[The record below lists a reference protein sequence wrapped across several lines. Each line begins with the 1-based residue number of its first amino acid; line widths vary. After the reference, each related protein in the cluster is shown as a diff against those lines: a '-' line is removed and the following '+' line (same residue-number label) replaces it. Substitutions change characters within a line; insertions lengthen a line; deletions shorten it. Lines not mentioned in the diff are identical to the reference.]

1 MTSNT
6 NSQAN
11 NIFSASS
18 FFDQNLLYQS
28 VNTLFSNGQSP
39 SKYDLIKI
47 LLLLGSDSYKQ
58 LVKELM
64 DYTVKYIKEFD
75 INNVFVCVK
84 SLIFYTISLPR
95 TIYKYFINYKKS
107 KNENLLVYDIKE
119 EQKINKFKI
128 DISPKPIFWKKIINN
143 SDCSYDIIPLKIIQI
158 DNKRINVL
166 KQFYNIKIQKEDYT
180 LFINKNVQ
188 CEFIVENGIETFSGI
203 KFIENCSLR
212 DYFPKYE
219 EYDVEKTYLEYIN
232 QRGKHP
238 YSSKDFFEIIFPNKE
253 ISDFICEIYYDIS
266 IDSKKSNMASM
277 THIWLLD
284 ATSNPL
290 SGGFKTHICRT
301 NRPRLEFLSVL
312 INRFSKKI
320 KTINNKNNN
329 NNNSYE
335 LLLYGF
341 KYIINTSNLNNNF
354 TNYEA
359 YMQVEKYKEVYD
371 FLEKNNK
378 NGLLDIAQEYLVKK
392 TTVLDI
398 TFDDLKQN
406 TENKNDNI
414 NNDIAILMESPN
426 ISYETLQSIFIK
438 DFMLS
443 DEPVIE
449 ANKNNKIKINA
460 IYIKHTEVIA
470 KIDNPDYNEW
480 KQKLEEVKSMI
491 GESKDNDVLSNLIKD
506 CPSKT
511 IETKINKK
519 EIKVEEINSVYKDF
533 STLYLSKNDKTILYN
548 MLDNFKNKKELL
560 EELGVPNKLGILL
573 YGQPGCGKTTTITA
587 IASYLQKDIYYVNL
601 NGVKTNEDL
610 KMIFDHVI
618 SGDIK
623 SGIIVMEDIDA
634 MCKIVHKRET
644 NNRNLSVSEVYSSEK
659 SELTLE
665 YFLNILQGSLT
676 RNDTIFITTTNHIEV
691 LDPAFVRDGRFDVK
705 IEMLPA
711 DRYQIQNIYNVFFK
725 RNISDEIINKIS
737 EYKYTPATLIT
748 HFVQYIMQINVSDEI
763 ILNKF
768 INL

>member
-6 NSQAN
+6 NAQAN

-39 SKYDLIKI
+39 SKYDLIKV

-64 DYTVKYIKEFD
+64 DYTVKCIKEFD
-75 INNVFVCVK
+75 IKNVFECVK
-84 SLIFYTISLPR
+84 NLIFYTIRFPR
-95 TIYKYFINYKKS
+95 TIYTYFVNCKKTKS
-107 KNENLLVYDIKE
+107 ESLVICDVKE

-128 DISPKPIFWKKIINN
+128 DISAKAIFWKKIINN
-143 SDCSYDIIPLKIIQI
+143 SDCSYDIIPSKIIQI

-203 KFIENCSLR
+203 KFIDNSSLK

-219 EYDVEKTYLEYIN
+219 EYDVEKTYLEYVNKIGN
-232 QRGKHP
+232 NP
-238 YSSKDFFEIIFPNKE
+238 YTASEFFEIIFPNKE
-253 ISDFICEIYYDIS
+253 ISDFVTEIYIKITS
-266 IDSKKSNMASM
+266 GSMAGRMAGM

-284 ATSNPL
+284 APSPQNTVT
-290 SGGFKTHICRT
+290 GGFKTPICRT
-301 NRPRLEFLSVL
+301 NRNHLDFLSVL
-312 INRFSKKI
+312 VNRFSKTI
-320 KTINNKNNN
+320 KTTKTISNTK
-329 NNNSYE
+329 E

-341 KYIINTSNLNNNF
+341 KYKIQSSNLNYGF

-359 YMQVEKYKEVYD
+359 YMKVEKYKEVYD

-378 NGLLDIAQEYLVKK
+378 DGLLDIAQEYLVKK
-392 TTVLDI
+392 STVLNI
-398 TFDDLKQN
+398 TFDNPKQN
-406 TENKNDNI
+406 TENNI
-414 NNDIAILMESPN
+414 NNDITILMESHSIP
-426 ISYETLQSIFIK
+426 SETLQSIFIK

-460 IYIKHTEVIA
+460 IYIKDTKIIK
-470 KIDNPDYNEW
+470 KIDNPDYDEW
-480 KQKLEEVKSMI
+480 KQKLEEVKNMI
-491 GESKDNDVLSNLIKD
+491 GENKDNDVLSNLIKD

-511 IETKINKK
+511 IETKTNKK

-560 EELGVPNKLGILL
+560 EELGIPNKLGILL

-644 NNRNLSVSEVYSSEK
+644 NNRDLSVSEVHSSEK
-659 SELTLE
+659 NELTLE

-748 HFVQYIMQINVSDEI
+748 HFVQYIMQVNVSDEI

>member
-6 NSQAN
+6 NAQAN

-39 SKYDLIKI
+39 SKYDLIKV

-64 DYTVKYIKEFD
+64 DYTVKCIKEFD
-75 INNVFVCVK
+75 IKNVFECVK
-84 SLIFYTISLPR
+84 SLIFYIIRLPR
-95 TIYKYFINYKKS
+95 TIYTYFVNYKKIKS
-107 KNENLLVYDIKE
+107 ESLVICDVKE
-119 EQKINKFKI
+119 EQNINKFKI

-143 SDCSYDIIPLKIIQI
+143 SDCSYDIIPSKIIQI

-203 KFIENCSLR
+203 KFIDNSSLK

-219 EYDVEKTYLEYIN
+219 EYDVEKTYLEYKN
-232 QRGKHP
+232 KKGH
-238 YSSKDFFEIIFPNKE
+238 SSFSCQDFFEIIFPNKE
-253 ISDFICEIYYDIS
+253 ISDFITEIYLKMTSDS
-266 IDSKKSNMASM
+266 IMNRNIAGMR
-277 THIWLLD
+277 HIWLLD
-284 ATSNPL
+284 ANSNPT
-290 SGGFKTHICRT
+290 SGGFKTPLCKV
-301 NRPRLEFLSVL
+301 NEVRLDFLSIL

-320 KTINNKNNN
+320 KIISNNDNNK
-329 NNNSYE
+329 E

-341 KYIINTSNLNNNF
+341 KYKIQSSNLNHGF
-354 TNYEA
+354 ANYDA
-359 YMQVEKYKEVYD
+359 YMKVERYKEVYD

-398 TFDDLKQN
+398 TFDESKQN
-406 TENKNDNI
+406 TENKNNNI
-414 NNDIAILMESPN
+414 NNDLTILMESPS
-426 ISYETLQSIFIK
+426 IPSETLQSIFIK

-443 DEPVIE
+443 DEPIIE

-460 IYIKHTEVIA
+460 IYIKHKEVIK
-470 KIDNPDYNEW
+470 KIDNPDYDEW
-480 KQKLEEVKSMI
+480 KQKLEEVKNMI
-491 GESKDNDVLSNLIKD
+491 GENKDNDVLSNLIKD

-511 IETKINKK
+511 IETKTNKK

-560 EELGVPNKLGILL
+560 EELGIPNKLGILL

-644 NNRNLSVSEVYSSEK
+644 NNRNLSVSEIHSSEK
-659 SELTLE
+659 NELTLE

-748 HFVQYIMQINVSDEI
+748 HFVQYIMQVNVSDEI